1 MSRPKLKLPKNPAEA
16 LGLPTPTSISPE
28 PTLYRACE
36 THAAEASLRPAG
48 SAEEASGNTAVD
60 LSSCEDHG
68 GPETRDA
75 RLRSIADGIR
85 GRFRPVNI
93 RWFATYAKNLS
104 RLTDQKMMG
113 ARETLAKIYG
123 FRNLRDLTQA
133 LTSPDEAGP
142 FDDKLSEDD
151 WNSEIV
157 QAALMARW
165 ERIHD
170 IVFTQNPR
178 LLYSTLCTP
187 DNLQDISLFCT
198 PGWHRDSVRILELPE
213 FVSESKHR
221 RLAAEAL
228 SH

>member
-1 MSRPKLKLPKNPAEA
+1 MSRPKLTIPKRSTEA
-16 LGLPTPTSISPE
+16 LALPTPALISTAPL
-28 PTLYRACE
+28 LY
-36 THAAEASLRPAG
+36 EAVEIPVTTVALLPIG
-48 SAEEASGNTAVD
+48 SAEEALVNTMVD
-60 LSSCEDHG
+60 LFRYEDQVA
-68 GPETRDA
+68 PETANA

-85 GRFRPVNI
+85 GRFRPVSI
-93 RWFATYAKNLS
+93 GWFATYAKNLS
-104 RLTDQKMMG
+104 RLTDQGMLA

-123 FRNLRDLTQA
+123 FRNLRELTQA
-133 LTSPDEAGP
+133 LTIPDEAGP

-165 ERIHD
+165 ERIHN